1 MMVVE
6 VVFSMNTANPDYA
19 SYGSSEQ
26 LTGMRDRVK
35 SIVTDTLSSYSMEEL
50 QKGSQP
56 AKDAIV
62 EKVRELYNS
71 NFIYRVDFSS
81 VLYQ

>member
-1 MMVVE
+1 
-6 VVFSMNTANPDYA
+6 
-19 SYGSSEQ
+19 
-26 LTGMRDRVK
+26 MRDRVK

-50 QKGSQP
+50 QQDSQP